1 MHINL
6 LDFNNISSYSC
17 IYILIHDFIFLPWLY
32 ISYEHQ
38 NCYSYEFCKSPQN
51 TKHIQEVINIPNR
64 IDSIQKQGRHLKTAS
79 SFSWIYL
86 LIVMFSSFVFHR
98 NRTSICISDKTETHQ
113 RLKYFFY
120 EDYISIRS
128 RYFQIWNHL
137 YFIELLKRW
146 YELKCSMLLKGKRG
160 RGVRYYQKIFNSS
173 LDNLIHKYNA
183 FVSFDSF

>member
-17 IYILIHDFIFLPWLY
+17 IYILVHDFILLPWLY

-98 NRTSICISDKTETHQ
+98 NRTSICISDKNESHQ

-120 EDYISIRS
+120 EDYIRIRS
-128 RYFQIWNHL
+128 KYFWYKVFPNLALFLFHEIVKTLIW
-137 YFIELLKRW
+137 IEIQYAIERQK
-146 YELKCSMLLKGKRG
+146 ELRG
-160 RGVRYYQKIFNSS
+160 NILPKDI
-173 LDNLIHKYNA
+173 
-183 FVSFDSF
+183 

>member
-1 MHINL
+1 MFEIFQSIKHYIQNWFRIQNSSEISFMHINL

-98 NRTSICISDKTETHQ
+98 NRTSICISDKNESHQ
-113 RLKYFFY
+113 RSKYFFY
-120 EDYISIRS
+120 EDYVRIRS
-128 RYFQIWNHL
+128 
-137 YFIELLKRW
+137 
-146 YELKCSMLLKGKRG
+146 
-160 RGVRYYQKIFNSS
+160 
-173 LDNLIHKYNA
+173 KYLW
-183 FVSFDSF
+183 

>member
-6 LDFNNISSYSC
+6 LDFNSISSYRC

-64 IDSIQKQGRHLKTAS
+64 IDSIWKQGRHLKTAS

-98 NRTSICISDKTETHQ
+98 NRTSICISDKNESHQ

-120 EDYISIRS
+120 EDYIRKTL
-128 RYFQIWNHL
+128 IWIEIQYAIERQKELRGNIL
-137 YFIELLKRW
+137 PKDIWFIV
-146 YELKCSMLLKGKRG
+146 G
-160 RGVRYYQKIFNSS
+160 
-173 LDNLIHKYNA
+173 
-183 FVSFDSF
+183 